1 MMMIKVTY
9 TNGNKLSTVPEC
21 EEMLEEETSV
31 TVLSTNK
38 NDIPLEPAVGPF
50 LL

>member
-31 TVLSTNK
+31 TVLSNK

>member
-1 MMMIKVTY
+1 
-9 TNGNKLSTVPEC
+9 
-21 EEMLEEETSV
+21 MLEEETSV